1 MQINVQLLQTNQST
15 EKTAQMKQGDKWP
28 ITIKESLN
36 EKEAI
41 VSIKGKEMK
50 ASFPGGVPNQSRVSV
65 EVVDHKEGM
74 LTLKEVNQNQTN
86 KGNSVADNTN
96 SQTLSLG
103 SQKASPELRA
113 AIELLHKKNI
123 PITKETLKQL
133 HTFFSEGSDQKNR
146 FASLEA
152 LIHKKIEPTLHQL
165 RSVHEALH
173 GQPYSKALEQLNV
186 RGLDL
191 HRQPVLDAALRDVAA
206 LLQKN
211 PNQAV
216 FNRVEHLL
224 NQLVQNQKL
233 GSAEANDL
241 SHLLT
246 QTNILNQL
254 SSIQNVQVLLE
265 EMLQSQNLGGS
276 ITQQPKSESL
286 PTQNI
291 SHQVEQIKRGALKE
305 PNIQNI
311 LTELRSFLLQNQAL
325 LTNEMI
331 ENIQSNITQA
341 ESKLE
346 DGRELK
352 ARQIIQTVLQGLDQ
366 VSDKDFISSA
376 YLKGNEAVP
385 IQGISKQIAV
395 TTVTEKMA
403 ELTDSFKQTQ
413 RDISRTLDV
422 VVRQQELLPNSK
434 QTKPLLETVIK
445 KLDHAIMKSE
455 MLLFTDMKTERS
467 LLKASSQL
475 QEARSLLQTG
485 QFQQAR
491 AIVQEVKG
499 NMESLVFKPSETK
512 VRHISTNEL
521 NRSDMPEQ
529 RPSIERPMTH
539 REASSRTLFEAFK
552 QLGFNRESDVA
563 QQLLKQPNRNIEM
576 EPRDIKSQLMQ
587 IAKNESEG
595 RVQQLASQALQN
607 LTGQQLLSRSEP
619 HSHMQNMMFQLPL
632 LMGEQVENIQLFL
645 KARNGGEQL
654 DWENCSLYFL
664 LETKKLGEL
673 GISISA
679 ANRQLSITLKND
691 APHFEGKMTPY
702 VESAIAKLSEIGYS
716 LNGIRFEQMK
726 PLEEKAME
734 QPVIENTQKAVFT
747 EEGFDYKI

>member
-1 MQINVQLLQTNQST
+1 MQINVQPFQSNQSS
-15 EKTAQMKQGDKWP
+15 EKTAQMNQGDKLAV
-28 ITIKESLN
+28 TIKESLN

-41 VSIKGKEMK
+41 VSIKGREMK
-50 ASFPGGVPNQSRVSV
+50 ASFPEGVPNQSRVSV

-74 LTLKEVNQNQTN
+74 LALKEVNQSQTN
-86 KGNSVADNTN
+86 KENSAAVNPN
-96 SQTLSLG
+96 SDSLSLG

-113 AIELLHKKNI
+113 AIELLHQRNI
-123 PITKETLKQL
+123 PITKDVLNQL
-133 HTFFSEGSDQKNR
+133 QTFFSEGTDQKNR
-146 FASLEA
+146 LASLEA
-152 LIHKKIEPTLHQL
+152 LINKKIEPTLQQL

-173 GQPYSKALEQLNV
+173 GQPYSKAIEQLNV

-191 HRQPVLDAALRDVAA
+191 HQQPVLDAALRDIAA
-206 LLQKN
+206 LLQRN

-216 FNRVEHLL
+216 LNRVEQLL
-224 NQLVQNQKL
+224 NQLTQNQAG
-233 GSAEANDL
+233 GSVDL
-241 SHLLT
+241 NTLSRLLT
-246 QTNILNQL
+246 QTNSLNQL

-265 EMLQSQNLGGS
+265 QMLLSQNSGDSL
-276 ITQQPKSESL
+276 TQQPKSESS
-286 PTQNI
+286 PTGNI
-291 SHQVEQIKRGALKE
+291 QHQVEQLIRGVSKE
-305 PNIQNI
+305 ANVQNI
-311 LTELRSFLLQNQAL
+311 LTELRSFLLQNQSL
-325 LTNEMI
+325 LTKETI
-331 ENIQSNITQA
+331 ENLQSNISQA

-352 ARQIIQTVLQGLDQ
+352 ARQIIQTVLQALDQ
-366 VSDKDFISSA
+366 LSEQDFVSSA
-376 YLKGNEAVP
+376 YLKSNEAVP
-385 IQGISKQIAV
+385 IQEASKQIAV
-395 TTVTEKMA
+395 TTITEKMA
-403 ELTDSFKQTQ
+403 ELTDSFKRTQ

-475 QEARSLLQTG
+475 QEARSLLQAG

-499 NMESLVFKPSETK
+499 NIETLVFKPSETK
-512 VRHISTNEL
+512 VRHVSTNEL
-521 NRSDMPEQ
+521 NRSDTLEQ
-529 RPSIERPMTH
+529 RPSLERPKIH
-539 REASSRTLFEAFK
+539 QEASSRSLFEAFR
-552 QLGFNRESDVA
+552 QLGLTRESEVA
-563 QQLLKQPNRNIEM
+563 QQLLKQPNRTMET

-587 IAKNESEG
+587 MAKNETEG

-691 APHFEGKMTPY
+691 DPHFERKMTPY
-702 VESAIAKLSEIGYS
+702 VENAIGKLSEIGYS

-726 PLEEKAME
+726 PLEEKNIE